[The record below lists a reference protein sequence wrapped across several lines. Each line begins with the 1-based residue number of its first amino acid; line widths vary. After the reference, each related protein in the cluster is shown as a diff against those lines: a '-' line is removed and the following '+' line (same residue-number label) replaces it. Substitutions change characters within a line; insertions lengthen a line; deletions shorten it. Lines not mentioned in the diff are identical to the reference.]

1 MFVYISSILLNPN
14 ISIYYINKYLNIENY
29 INNLIKNDL
38 YHNLKLSNLN
48 INNLKIDKNLINYNH
63 HINSLIKNK
72 FCYDDYYKSNIY
84 KKLLVKKF
92 IYYNGDSIR
101 KHLRC

>member
-1 MFVYISSILLNPN
+1 MHYLFYKNIKKSPMFVYISSILLNPN

-63 HINSLIKNK
+63 HINNYIMS
-72 FCYDDYYKSNIY
+72 
-84 KKLLVKKF
+84 
-92 IYYNGDSIR
+92 R
-101 KHLRC
+101 